1 MSDGK
6 YARVLLESAD
16 RDAQALRV
24 MRHPREVS
32 DEVFGFHV
40 QQAAEKALKAWLA
53 LLGVIYP
60 LTHNITSLFDLL
72 TQQDDIA
79 RYRELIDYTP
89 YAVEFRYDGV
99 AAGTAPIERERALRL
114 VDSLIAHVRLR
125 LADSTGNRNDARA
138 E

>member
-6 YARVLLESAD
+6 CARVLLDSAD
-16 RDAQALRV
+16 RDVDALRV
-24 MRHPREVS
+24 MRNPREVS

-53 LLGVIYP
+53 LWGIVYP

-72 TQQDDIA
+72 PKREDVA
-79 RYRELIDYTP
+79 RFHELIDYTP

-99 AAGTAPIERERALRL
+99 AWGTAPIDRERALEL

-125 LADSTGNRNDARA
+125 MTDKDEESR
-138 E
+138 